1 MGLRRQAREVAL
13 QALFVCDFSGKW
25 STKIVDETFSH
36 FGVAPSVKPFA
47 EKLTNGAI
55 EKISEIDTEL
65 TKSSQNWSITRMSRV
80 DRCILRVACYEILF
94 LADVPNSVAINEA
107 IEISKKY
114 SADDSPSFV
123 NGVLDR
129 LASVSK
135 LSSKVESIARP
146 AVVAPDVLKSR
157 EEKNR
162 EEKSREEELES
173 ILLD

>member
-13 QALFVCDFSGKW
+13 QALFVCDFAGKW
-25 STKIVDETFSH
+25 SAEIVNETFTH
-36 FGVAPSVKPFA
+36 FGVPTSVKPFA
-47 EKLTNGAI
+47 EKLTAGAL
-55 EKISEIDTEL
+55 EKISEIDSEL
-65 TKSSQNWSITRMSRV
+65 TKASQNWSITRMSRV

-114 SADDSPSFV
+114 SADDSPSFI

-135 LSSKVESIARP
+135 LSSKVESITKKVPSESEAIP
-146 AVVAPDVLKSR
+146 T
-157 EEKNR
+157 
-162 EEKSREEELES
+162 REEELER
-173 ILLD
+173 ILLES